1 MCTWEKREDQNGVK
15 EEQHVVRDSAVGC
28 RLDGFVCGK
37 RRWSRDRGWLICT
50 YMSEGLLCEARARCV
65 QEGGALTL
73 SAEDGLCRG
82 REGRDAREE
91 ACGRCPILSFLEK
104 AVACVRASEIATKY

>member
-1 MCTWEKREDQNGVK
+1 VCTWEKREDQNGVK
-15 EEQHVVRDSAVGC
+15 EEQHVVRDSAVRC
-28 RLDGFVCGK
+28 CLDGFVCGK
-37 RRWSRDRGWLICT
+37 CQWSHDRGWLICT
-50 YMSEGLLCEARARCV
+50 YMSEGLLCKARAQRV

-73 SAEDGLCRG
+73 SVEDGLHHG

-91 ACGRCPILSFLEK
+91 ACRRCPVLSFLEK

>member
-1 MCTWEKREDQNGVK
+1 VCTWEKREDQNGVK
-15 EEQHVVRDSAVGC
+15 EEQRVVRDSAVGC

-37 RRWSRDRGWLICT
+37 RWWSHDRGWLICT
-50 YMSEGLLCEARARCV
+50 YMSEGLLCEAHARHV

-73 SAEDGLCRG
+73 SVEDSLRRG

-91 ACGRCPILSFLEK
+91 ACRRCPILSFLEK
-104 AVACVRASEIATKY
+104 AVACICASEIATKY